1 MQRTINFFKAAIKER
16 EIRNKIFITLGIIF
30 LFRLF
35 AFLPVPVVD
44 LTKLRI
50 LFAQNQF
57 LSLLDIFS
65 GGTLI
70 NFSIM
75 ALGLNPYINA
85 SIIMQ
90 LLTSTIP
97 QLEELTKEGEY
108 GRFKINQYTR
118 FLTLPLTIL
127 QGIGL
132 YVLLKNQNI
141 IGNLSFLQLTSLLS
155 TLVAGT
161 FILMWFGELISEFG
175 VGNGVSII
183 IFAGILARLPIVIGK
198 TALIL
203 TSELIFKILVFVVL
217 SLIVI
222 ASIVYI
228 NEAVRKIPVYY
239 ARRIRGNRVY
249 QAPANFLPL
258 RLNQAGVIPIIFA
271 VSFVLFPQ
279 LLANFFKYSK
289 VKFLAEISNFILT
302 VFNPGGFIYNFVYFI
317 LVVAFSF
324 FYTFLVFNPEKIAE
338 ELQKQ
343 GAFIPGIRPGK
354 ATQEYL
360 QSVLLKITF
369 VGAIFL
375 GIIAILPVIVSKI
388 TQVQGL
394 AIGGTGVLIVVS
406 VVLETFKSLEAQLVM
421 KRYDKLLH

>member
-1 MQRTINFFKAAIKER
+1 MQRTINFLKATIRER
-16 EIRNKIFITLGIIF
+16 EIRKKLLITFLIIF
-30 LFRLF
+30 LFRVF

-44 LTKLRI
+44 LPRLRV
-50 LFAQNQF
+50 LFSQNQF
-57 LSLLDIFS
+57 LALLDIFS

-90 LLTSTIP
+90 LLTAVVPS
-97 QLEELTKEGEY
+97 LEQLTKEGEY

-132 YVLLKNQNI
+132 YVLLKNQGI
-141 IGNLSFLQLTSLLS
+141 IGTLNFLEFLSLIS
-155 TLVAGT
+155 TMVAGT
-161 FILMWFGELISEFG
+161 FILLWFGELISEFG
-175 VGNGVSII
+175 VGNGVSMI
-183 IFAGILARLPIVIGK
+183 IFAGILARLPVIIGR

-203 TSELIFKILVFVVL
+203 TGELVFKVIVFVVL
-217 SLIVI
+217 SIAVI
-222 ASIVYI
+222 AAIVYI
-228 NEAVRKIPVYY
+228 NEAVRRIPVYY
-239 ARRIRGNRVY
+239 ARRIKGSRLY
-249 QAPANFLPL
+249 QAPSSFLPL

-279 LLANFFKYSK
+279 LLANFLRFSK
-289 VKFLAEISNFILT
+289 ITWVSDFSNFLLIA
-302 VFNPGGFIYNFVYFI
+302 FNPAGIVYNLVYFL

-324 FYTFLVFNPEKIAE
+324 FYTFLIFNPQKIAE

-360 QSVLLKITF
+360 TGVLLKITF

-375 GIIAILPVIVSKI
+375 GIIAILPAIISNI
-388 TQVQGL
+388 TRLPDLV
-394 AIGGTGVLIVVS
+394 IGGTGVLIVVS
-406 VVLETFKSLEAQLVM
+406 VVLETFKNLEAQLVM
-421 KRYDKLLH
+421 KRYDKFLN

>member
-1 MQRTINFFKAAIKER
+1 MQKTVAFLKAVVREQ
-16 EIRNKIFITLGIIF
+16 EIRNKILITLFIIF

-44 LTKLRI
+44 LAKLRI
-50 LFAQNQF
+50 LFSQNQF
-57 LSLLDIFS
+57 LALLDIFS

-70 NFSIM
+70 NFSVM

-90 LLTSTIP
+90 LLTAAVP

-118 FLTLPLTIL
+118 FLTLPLTVLQSIGL
-127 QGIGL
+127 FVLLRNQGI
-132 YVLLKNQNI
+132 
-141 IGNLSFLQLTSLLS
+141 IGGLSFLEFVSLIS
-155 TLVAGT
+155 TMVAGT
-161 FILMWFGELISEFG
+161 FILLWFGELISEFG
-175 VGNGVSII
+175 VGNGVSLI
-183 IFAGILARLPIVIGK
+183 IFAGILARLPIVVGK
-198 TALIL
+198 TFLIL
-203 TSELIFKILVFVVL
+203 TSELVFKIAVFVLL
-217 SLIVI
+217 SIVVI
-222 ASIVYI
+222 AAIVYI

-239 ARRIRGNRVY
+239 ARRIRGSRVY
-249 QAPANFLPL
+249 QAPPSYLPL

-289 VKFLAEISNFILT
+289 ATWLADFSNFLLT
-302 VFNPGGFIYNFVYFI
+302 VFNPSGIVYNLVYFL

-324 FYTFLVFNPEKIAE
+324 FYTFLIFNPQKIAE

-343 GAFIPGIRPGK
+343 GAFIPGIRPGE

-360 QSVLLKITF
+360 QNVLLKITF

-375 GIIAILPVIVSKI
+375 GIIAILPAIISRV
-388 TQVQGL
+388 TQLPGL
-394 AIGGTGVLIVVS
+394 VIGGTGVLIVVS
-406 VVLETFKSLEAQLVM
+406 VVLETFKVLEAQLVM
-421 KRYDKLLH
+421 KRYDKFLR